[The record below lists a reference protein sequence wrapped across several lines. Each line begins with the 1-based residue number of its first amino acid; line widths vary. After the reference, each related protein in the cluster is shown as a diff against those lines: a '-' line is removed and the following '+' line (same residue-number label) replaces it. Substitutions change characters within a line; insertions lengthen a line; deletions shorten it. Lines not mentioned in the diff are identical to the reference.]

1 MLNNLQTYA
10 EKLITQ
16 HNIPAISLAIWRNG
30 ELSEGAAGV
39 LNLNTG
45 VEANT
50 DSIFQI
56 GSITKV
62 FTTSLVMKLVDDGRI
77 DLDNPVKYYLR
88 DFQLADPR
96 AASGITV
103 KQLLNHSSGIA
114 GDYFPDDVNEDGPHI
129 ARLVDRCSQ
138 LPLMHP
144 VGDGFSYSNSAF
156 AIAGRLIEV
165 MSGMTWA
172 DAMEEWI
179 FQPLG
184 MSHAICRPAD
194 VLSFRAALGH
204 VPDSEDPGLMKACS
218 GKHLSMGMAPAG
230 TTPTMTARDVVAFAR
245 AHMEGGVSHSGERWL
260 SEDSVKLMQKPTVD
274 IPRTSKAVSTKMGLG
289 WMLDTFQ
296 VGQLSCIQ
304 HGGATNGQ
312 CSMLRIFPE
321 QNACFVI
328 LLNSRKPGVLPAISN
343 EISELITEV
352 DLKLENANPVIKLS
366 QDELLPYLG
375 SYRCHG
381 GDYEVELGENG
392 LVGVY
397 KDAVDEEDQLVVTLY
412 PLGDDCF
419 EFKDEQSIS
428 LGVVRFMKPDDQGRY
443 TRLMAFMRMHL
454 RVG

>member
-10 EKLITQ
+10 EELIKK
-16 HNIPAISLAIWRNG
+16 HNIPAISLAIFRNG
-30 ELSEGAAGV
+30 ELSEASAGI

-62 FTTSLVMKLVDDGRI
+62 FTTSLIMKLVDEGRI
-77 DLDNPVKYYLR
+77 ELDKPVKHYLR

-96 AASGITV
+96 AASSITV

-129 ARLVDRCSQ
+129 ARYVDRCSQ

-156 AIAGRLIEV
+156 AITGRIIEV
-165 MSGMTWA
+165 VSGMTWA

-179 FQPLG
+179 YKPLG

-194 VLSFRAALGH
+194 VLAYRAAIGH
-204 VPDSEDPGLMKACS
+204 VPDSDDPELMKTCS
-218 GKHLSMGMAPAG
+218 GKHLTMGQAPAG
-230 TTPTMTARDVVAFAR
+230 TTPTMTARDVIAFAR
-245 AHMEGGVSHSGERWL
+245 AHMEGGVSQSGERWL
-260 SEDSVKLMQKPTVD
+260 SEGSVKLMQQATVE
-274 IPRTSKAVSTKMGLG
+274 IPRTSESVGTQMGLG
-289 WMLDTFQ
+289 WMLDTFKSE
-296 VGQLSCIQ
+296 QLHSVQ

-321 QNACFVI
+321 QNACFII

-343 EISELITEV
+343 EMTELITGV
-352 DLKLENANPVIKLS
+352 DLKLENANPVIELS
-366 QDELLPYLG
+366 QDELRPYLG
-375 SYRCHG
+375 LYRCHG
-381 GDYEVELGENG
+381 GDYEVTLGESG

-397 KDAVDEEDQLVVTLY
+397 KDAVDEGDQMVMTLY
-412 PLGDDCF
+412 PLGDDRF
-419 EFKDEQSIS
+419 EFKDEQSVS
-428 LGVVRFMKPDDQGRY
+428 LGVVRFMKPDEQGRF

-454 RVG
+454 RVD